1 MQIYFLQM
9 TNVFCIGE
17 ILIDFIAESQGSDL
31 SKATTFT
38 KKAGGAPAN
47 VAVSIAKLG
56 AKSYFAGAV
65 GRDPFSEFLISV
77 LKDHSVCVDYIQQTG
92 SFTTLAFVSL
102 SEDGERDFVFN
113 RGADALLEHD
123 ERLSSNFKNNIVH
136 FGAATAFLGG
146 DLEKTYTRYL
156 NDAVKSN
163 AFISFDPNFRIDLWK
178 NNENNFIKKCL
189 PFIERADFAKFS
201 LEELQ
206 LLSGEKEIETACEKF
221 HKSGAKIIAVTL
233 GVMGTF
239 LSTGATQKTVES
251 IKVKAVDTTGA
262 GDAFVGCFLKQLS
275 ELENPKTAINDF
287 SLLSKIVKKANIAG
301 AITTTNYGAIS
312 SLPTWDQIEKMVL

>member
-1 MQIYFLQM
+1 M

-17 ILIDFIAESQGSDL
+17 ILIDFIAEKQGNDL
-31 SKATTFT
+31 EKARVFN

-47 VAVSIAKLG
+47 VAVCVAKLG

-65 GRDPFSEFLISV
+65 GRDTFGEFLISV
-77 LKDHSVCVDYIQQTG
+77 LKDHSVITDYIQEKDF
-92 SFTTLAFVSL
+92 FTTLAFVSL

-113 RGADALLEHD
+113 RGADALLKYD
-123 ERLSSNFKNNIVH
+123 EGLTSNFKNSIVH
-136 FGAATAFLGG
+136 FGAATAFLGS
-146 DLEKTYTRYL
+146 DLEKTYTLYL
-156 NDAVKSN
+156 NDALKSN
-163 AFISFDPNFRIDLWK
+163 AFISFDPNFRTDLWK
-178 NNENNFIKKCL
+178 KNEKEFIKKCL

-221 HKSGAKIIAVTL
+221 HKNGVKIIAVTM
-233 GVMGTF
+233 GAMGTF
-239 LSTGATQKTVES
+239 LSTRPQQKTIGS

-275 ELENPKTAINDF
+275 ELENPKIVVNDF
-287 SLLSKIVKKANIAG
+287 PLLSKMVKKANIAG
-301 AITTTNYGAIS
+301 AIATTKYGAIA
-312 SLPTWDQIEKMVL
+312 SLPTWDQIEKIVSNEI